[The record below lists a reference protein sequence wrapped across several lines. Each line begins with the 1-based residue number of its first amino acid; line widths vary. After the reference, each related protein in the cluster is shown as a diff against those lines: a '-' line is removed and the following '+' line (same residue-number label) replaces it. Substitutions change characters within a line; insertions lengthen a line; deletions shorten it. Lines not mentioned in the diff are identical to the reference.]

1 MSTCIVRGRVG
12 CQPGAPDVGV
22 TPVRAGPGVGVC
34 VAAYFIGGIVG
45 VMPRRSDSREQM
57 IKAGRRLYSA
67 RGYVGTAFSDVLA
80 ESGAPRGSVY
90 FHFPGGKDEFAGE
103 VVVAHGRSAN
113 AGLARLAAACS
124 TPQQLLVGYLEAAR
138 DHAVATGYRE
148 GCPIGAVVL
157 EGAHAS
163 PALLASAREA
173 LASSI
178 ALLAGLLVER
188 GAGEA
193 DAHRWATAAITGFE
207 GALIVSRALRDP
219 APFDSLI
226 DSLRLVTA

>member
-1 MSTCIVRGRVG
+1 
-12 CQPGAPDVGV
+12 
-22 TPVRAGPGVGVC
+22 
-34 VAAYFIGGIVG
+34 
-45 VMPRRSDSREQM
+45 MPRRSDSREQM

-103 VVVAHGRSAN
+103 VVAAHGRSAN
-113 AGLARLAAACS
+113 ARLARLAATCA
-124 TPQQLLVGYLEAAR
+124 TPQELLVNYLENAR
-138 DHAVATGYRE
+138 DHAVATGYQE

-163 PALLASAREA
+163 PELLTSAANALT
-173 LASSI
+173 SSI
-178 ALLAGLLVER
+178 AVLATLLMER
-188 GAGEA
+188 GAAEA

-226 DSLRLVTA
+226 DSLRLAAAGATVK